1 MPQASA
7 AALIERL
14 EKGRPPAAI
23 VLLGTDSFWRDLCR
37 RKLEETLLPAETR
50 DWALARV
57 SAEDADAAE
66 IVGRAQTLPM
76 LAPRQLIFVAA
87 AEAWEK
93 GGDDRM
99 KETLSA
105 LGGYLENPASFTV
118 LVLEA
123 EKLDQRTRLAKLL
136 AQHALVVD
144 LDATGMAPAQL
155 ATQLARERGVE
166 FEPGAAEALAEATAG
181 RAARLAAEVEKL
193 ACYAGESKRISPEDV
208 RSLVVAEISADVWE
222 LAGLFAAGERGRA
235 LETMDELLEKGE
247 SAPMLVG
254 ALAWMFRKLLKA
266 SELPAGTNEWQAARQ
281 LGMRPE
287 SARTAI
293 EHAHRLTRAQL
304 ADAFAAL
311 AEADD
316 RLKSAGADDR
326 AVMEFLVA
334 RLSRKPVRA
343 DLVTR
348 SRRI

>member
-1 MPQASA
+1 MPQVSA

-14 EKGRPPAAI
+14 GKGRSPAAI

-37 RKLEETLLPAETR
+37 RKLEEALVPAESR
-50 DWALARV
+50 DWALSKV
-57 SAEDADAAE
+57 SAEEADAAE
-66 IVGRAQTLPM
+66 IIGRAQTLPM
-76 LAPRQLIFVAA
+76 LAPRQLIFVAG
-87 AEAWEK
+87 AEGWEK

-105 LGGYLENPASFTV
+105 LGAYLENPASFTV
-118 LVLEA
+118 LVFEA

-144 LDATGMAPAQL
+144 LDAAGVAPAQL

-181 RAARLAAEVEKL
+181 RAARLAGEVEKL
-193 ACYAGESKRISPEDV
+193 ACYAGDSRRISAEDV

-222 LAGLFAAGERGRA
+222 LADLFAAGERGKA
-235 LETMDELLEKGE
+235 LETVDELLEKGE
-247 SAPMLVG
+247 SAPGLVG

-266 SELPAGTNEWQAARQ
+266 SELPPGTNEWQAARY
-281 LGMRPE
+281 LGMRPD

-293 EHAHRLTRAQL
+293 EHAHGLTREQL

-316 RLKSAGADDR
+316 RLKSSGADDR

-334 RLSRKPVRA
+334 RLSRKPARGVVA
-343 DLVTR
+343 AK
-348 SRRI
+348 SKSA